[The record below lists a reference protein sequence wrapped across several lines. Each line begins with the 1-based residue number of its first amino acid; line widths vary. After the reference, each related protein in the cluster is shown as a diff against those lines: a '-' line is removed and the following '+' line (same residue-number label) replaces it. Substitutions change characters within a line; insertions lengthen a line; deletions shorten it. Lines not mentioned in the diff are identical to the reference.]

1 MYYVGILDGA
11 GDVWGVRIPDV
22 PGCHGGG
29 PTPEAAIADAIS
41 ALHDWDVPTCKPR
54 TAQEVMADSE
64 SEFDAAGGET
74 LVMIPHLADLGRP
87 VRANISLD
95 AGQLAAIDAE
105 AERRGLTRSAY
116 MVSAAIDRIGQS

>member
-1 MYYVGILDGA
+1 MYYVGILDGG

-29 PTPEAAIADAIS
+29 ATPEAAIEDAIS
-41 ALHDWDVPTCKPR
+41 ALRDWDLPLRAPR
-54 TAQEVMADSE
+54 GTQDIMSDPE
-64 SEFDAAGGET
+64 AAFVASAGET
-74 LVMIPHLADLGRP
+74 LVMIPYVADLGRP

-95 AGQLAAIDAE
+95 AGELIAIDAE

-116 MVSAAIDRIGQS
+116 MVSAAINRIGRS